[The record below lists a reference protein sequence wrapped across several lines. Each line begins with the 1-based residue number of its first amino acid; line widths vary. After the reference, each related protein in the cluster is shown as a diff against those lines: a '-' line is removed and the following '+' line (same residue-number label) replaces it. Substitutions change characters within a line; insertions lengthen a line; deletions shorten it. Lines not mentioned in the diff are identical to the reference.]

1 MKVDFLNSDRCKVDD
16 EELIYFMHPN
26 TLRDKLIETV
36 EKVGAQKF
44 FSSPEESVKKA
55 RENVAEYFF
64 ILGLKKI
71 SGLDW
76 FLRQPHNDPP
86 DFELMT
92 VTSNPITIT
101 LDPFELVEI
110 PGRCKTFEEMHG
122 IVKGKFNKGYAQNYH
137 LLIFVNHEKSGE
149 WIKELHQKQENFS
162 PFKTVWTVHL
172 VWYKGQQGLYGSVV
186 NRLRPYPAKTMQVA
200 LNDEALRQN
209 SPLPDHLEELK
220 VDGKTFIGF
229 KRDFVKGLTT
239 AMRKTLLARLRA
251 AREGQ

>member
-1 MKVDFLNSDRCKVDD
+1 MKIDFLNSERVKVGDD
-16 EELIYFMHPN
+16 EMIFFMHPN

-36 EKVGAQKF
+36 EKIGAQKF
-44 FSSPEESVKKA
+44 FSSPEENIKKA

-92 VTSNPITIT
+92 ITSNPITIT

-110 PGRCKTFEEMHG
+110 PGRCKIFEEMHE
-122 IVKGKFNKGYAQNYH
+122 IVKRKLNKGYAKKYH
-137 LLIFVNHEKSGE
+137 LLIFVNHEKSEE

-186 NRLRPYPAKTMQVA
+186 TRLRPYPAKTVQVA
-200 LNDEALRQN
+200 LNDETLRQN

-220 VDGKTFIGF
+220 IDGKTFIGF

-239 AMRKTLLARLRA
+239 AMRKTLLARSRA
-251 AREGQ
+251 ARKG

>member
-1 MKVDFLNSDRCKVDD
+1 MKVNFLTSDRCRVGD

-44 FSSPEESVKKA
+44 FSSPEESIKKA
-55 RENVAEYFF
+55 RENVAEYFL

-76 FLRQPHNDPP
+76 FLRQPNNDPP

-92 VTSNPITIT
+92 ISNNPITIT
-101 LDPFELVEI
+101 LDSFELVEI
-110 PGRCKTFEEMHG
+110 PGRCKTFEEMYG
-122 IVKGKFNKGYAQNYH
+122 IVRGKLNKGYTQNYH

-149 WIKELHQKQENFS
+149 WIKQLHQQQADFS

-172 VWYKGQQGLYGSVV
+172 VWYKDQQGLYGSVV
-186 NRLRPYPAKTMQVA
+186 NRLRPHPAKTTQVA
-200 LNDEALRQN
+200 LNDEVLRQN
-209 SPLPDHLEELK
+209 SPLPDHIEELK
-220 VDGKTFIGF
+220 IDGKTFIGF
-229 KRDFVKGLTT
+229 KRDFVKELTT
-239 AMRKTLLARLRA
+239 AMRKTLLVRSRARK
-251 AREGQ
+251 QI